1 MRLRLAVTLYSNRLH
16 VVGMIG
22 PPCTSYSTGIDVV
35 RNDVVI
41 VLKLSVAESAHAILA
56 SDLSIHKFSYLGV

>member
-1 MRLRLAVTLYSNRLH
+1 MRLQLGVTVYSNRLD

-22 PPCTSYSTGIDVV
+22 PPCSSHSTGIDVV

-41 VLKLSVAESAHAILA
+41 VRKLSVAESARAILA
-56 SDLSIHKFSYLGV
+56 SDLSIHKLSG